1 MEHFD
6 PIGRWRQT
14 YRGDVPIVTTTE
26 LGGQPL
32 EGLDGLR
39 RYLDA
44 HLDEV
49 ARTLCERLVEFGL
62 GRRVEPGDAALR
74 ARMFAAMR
82 ESSWRVSPAVE
93 QLVTSPQFTHR
104 RAAIFVSHP

>member
-1 MEHFD
+1 M
-6 PIGRWRQT
+6 
-14 YRGDVPIVTTTE
+14 TTTE

-93 QLVTSPQFTHR
+93 QLVTSPQFLNKR
-104 RAAIFVSHP
+104 GPSDLANP